1 MRSNILYIHTHDSG
15 RYIQPYGYAIPTPNL
30 QRMAEEG
37 TLFRQCFNAGPTC
50 SPSRAALLTGQYP
63 HQCGMTA
70 LHRDEYIVVVEGS
83 IEFTVLG
90 QVYLMEPGD
99 ELVLPEGT
107 MHSAYVPGDD
117 PVHYLICS

>member
-1 MRSNILYIHTHDSG
+1 MAILELLKREHAAVLGDEALEKTLRARGLSVFKWSDG
-15 RYIQPYGYAIPTPNL
+15 P
-30 QRMAEEG
+30 G
-37 TLFRQCFNAGPTC
+37 TTY
-50 SPSRAALLTGQYP
+50 SPHCHS
-63 HQCGMTA
+63 H
-70 LHRDEYIVVVEGS
+70 DEYIVVVEGS